1 MQINLLLSNKLYIC
15 VSLVTNKKFKIM
27 TQATFENKKVLVNK
41 ILTKINQV
49 SNKKVEIKTFFD
61 LIFMSNKD
69 LSILAKKIQ
78 A

>member
-1 MQINLLLSNKLYIC
+1 
-15 VSLVTNKKFKIM
+15 M
-27 TQATFENKKVLVNK
+27 TQATLEKKKVLVNK

-49 SNKKVEIKTFFD
+49 SNKKVEVKTFFD